1 MVRILPG
8 GISFST
14 AGFFPGCYV
23 LQALVHP
30 GTCFPSMA
38 PPLQWAPLR
47 QRGFPGARTALHC
60 HPRPQRAWRSA
71 MLAVSILQKH
81 NWVRGQMTED
91 RSLEFMPESV
101 STWKRQLRALQR
113 EHLSP
118 ASLRPTAL
126 LEDSSVSTQL
136 R

>member
-1 MVRILPG
+1 
-8 GISFST
+8 
-14 AGFFPGCYV
+14 
-23 LQALVHP
+23 
-30 GTCFPSMA
+30 
-38 PPLQWAPLR
+38 
-47 QRGFPGARTALHC
+47 
-60 HPRPQRAWRSA
+60 
-71 MLAVSILQKH
+71 
-81 NWVRGQMTED
+81 MTED